1 MLDLARDIIGS
12 QPILTAFLAIGV
24 GYLVG
29 QINIFGFSLGV
40 GAVLFVGLAIG
51 AFAPKAQIIGPIGL
65 TGLIMFL
72 YGIGILYGRQFF
84 EGMVGAGQKYNLLA
98 LVGCLAGLAV
108 ALLLGHIFGIKV
120 GHTLGMYAGSMTS
133 TATLQAALEVMKNK
147 DPSIGYSIAYPFGV
161 IGPILCIYFMT
172 QIVKPKFPAKTQRFH
187 MGEISVGERFAG
199 RRLGDLMA
207 KAPAGLQVTMVR
219 KGGHNIVPTDDTILE
234 NGDAVLVVAEDKEA
248 IATAAA
254 KLGKLSPGQLASDRA
269 DLDYIRVF
277 VGKASAVGIPLAQLP
292 MPAGYPTH
300 LLHVRRYDAD
310 LVPAPDLMLE
320 FGDRVGVLAPPDR
333 KEEIRRHFGDTVK
346 ATAEFS
352 YVSLGLG
359 MVMGVLL
366 GLIPIPIPGVGIVTL
381 GIGGGPLIVALIL
394 GKLRRTGPML
404 WTMPLPANIVL
415 RNFGLAMFLATVGVN
430 AGQPFVKTVAESGF
444 TMLFIG
450 VAVLLTTVF
459 IVLLVG
465 HYLMKIP
472 YDDLVGIA
480 SGATGNPAILVYSTK
495 MAPTE
500 RPDIGYAMIF
510 PSMTL
515 VKVIAAQIVGLLM
528 VRQRRLGD
536 GCGFP
541 AVMRRPSQKPAQA
554 RGDTAWLTG
563 IPAATTHLQFEC
575 VQPGRDQGGCRE
587 SRSQEGEPSL
597 SGFVHAGGDRR
608 GQHRARRALLYRHRQ
623 RRGVELR
630 HRARDGRGGVFA
642 RAGNRSG
649 WWRRT
654 LHGKQSDRDG
664 LGERKV
670 YDRRNAAQLGHRLF
684 RQPDRRARACGPG
697 LPFASSRHEWR
708 PRRPVDTEDG
718 RHQDPA
724 RRRHAI
730 LQGQCCVTCWFA
742 WRYGLRMPA
751 VR

>member
-1 MLDLARDIIGS
+1 MLDLAREIIGS

-29 QINIFGFSLGV
+29 QISIFGFSLGV

-84 EGMVGAGQKYNLLA
+84 EGIVGSGQKYNLLA
-98 LVGCLAGLAV
+98 LIACLAGLGV
-108 ALLLGHIFGIKV
+108 ALLLGQIFDIKI
-120 GHTLGMYAGSMTS
+120 GHTLSIYAGSMTS
-133 TATLQAALEVMKNK
+133 TATLQAALEVTKSK

-172 QIVKPKFPAKTQRFH
+172 RMVKPKFPAKAQRFH
-187 MGEISVGERFAG
+187 MGEISIGATFAG
-199 RRLGDLMA
+199 RTLDELTKELDGV
-207 KAPAGLQVTMVR
+207 QVTMVR
-219 KGGHNIVPTDDTILE
+219 KAGQNIVPIGDTVLSA
-234 NGDAVLVVAEDKEA
+234 GDAVLVVTENQEA
-248 IATAAA
+248 IANAAA
-254 KLGKLSPGQLASDRA
+254 KIGRLEPGRLASDRA

-277 VGKASAVGIPLAQLP
+277 VGKASVVGIPLARLP
-292 MPAGYPTH
+292 MPSGLPAH

-310 LVPAPDLMLE
+310 LVPTPDLMLE
-320 FGDRVGVLAPPDR
+320 FGDRVGVLMPPDR
-333 KEEIRRHFGDTVK
+333 KEEIRKHFGDTVK

-366 GLIPIPIPGVGIVTL
+366 GLIPIPVPGVGIVTL

-430 AGQPFVKTVAESGF
+430 AGQPFVRTVAESGF

-450 VAVLLTTVF
+450 VAVLLTTVA

-465 HYLMKIP
+465 HYVMRVP
-472 YDDLVGIA
+472 YDDLVGVA

-515 VKVIAAQIVGLLM
+515 VKVIAAQIVGLL
-528 VRQRRLGD
+528 
-536 GCGFP
+536 
-541 AVMRRPSQKPAQA
+541 AV
-554 RGDTAWLTG
+554 
-563 IPAATTHLQFEC
+563 
-575 VQPGRDQGGCRE
+575 GG
-587 SRSQEGEPSL
+587 
-597 SGFVHAGGDRR
+597 GG
-608 GQHRARRALLYRHRQ
+608 
-623 RRGVELR
+623 
-630 HRARDGRGGVFA
+630 
-642 RAGNRSG
+642 
-649 WWRRT
+649 
-654 LHGKQSDRDG
+654 
-664 LGERKV
+664 
-670 YDRRNAAQLGHRLF
+670 
-684 RQPDRRARACGPG
+684 
-697 LPFASSRHEWR
+697 
-708 PRRPVDTEDG
+708 
-718 RHQDPA
+718 
-724 RRRHAI
+724 
-730 LQGQCCVTCWFA
+730 
-742 WRYGLRMPA
+742 
-751 VR
+751 

>member
-40 GAVLFVGLAIG
+40 GAVLFVGLALG

-108 ALLLGHIFGIKV
+108 ALLLGQIFGIKI
-120 GHTLGMYAGSMTS
+120 GHTLGLYAGSMTS
-133 TATLQAALEVMKNK
+133 TATLQAALDVMKNK

-172 QIVKPKFPAKTQRFH
+172 RIVKPKFPAKTQRFH

-207 KAPAGLQVTMVR
+207 NAPAGLQVTMVR
-219 KGGHNIVPTDDTILE
+219 KGGHNIVVTDDTILE
-234 NGDAVLVVAEDKEA
+234 NGDAVLVVAEDNEA
-248 IATAAA
+248 IAIAAA
-254 KLGKLSPGQLASDRA
+254 KLGKLSPGRLASDRA

-277 VGKASAVGIPLAQLP
+277 VGKASAVGIPLASLP

-320 FGDRVGVLAPPDR
+320 FGDRVGVLAPPER
-333 KEEIRRHFGDTVK
+333 KEEIRRHFGDTIK

-415 RNFGLAMFLATVGVN
+415 RNFGLAIFLATVGVN

-450 VAVLLTTVF
+450 VAVLLTTVA

-472 YDDLVGIA
+472 YDDLVGVA

-515 VKVIAAQIVGLLM
+515 VKVIAAQIVGLL
-528 VRQRRLGD
+528 
-536 GCGFP
+536 
-541 AVMRRPSQKPAQA
+541 AV
-554 RGDTAWLTG
+554 GN
-563 IPAATTHLQFEC
+563 
-575 VQPGRDQGGCRE
+575 
-587 SRSQEGEPSL
+587 
-597 SGFVHAGGDRR
+597 AG
-608 GQHRARRALLYRHRQ
+608 
-623 RRGVELR
+623 
-630 HRARDGRGGVFA
+630 
-642 RAGNRSG
+642 
-649 WWRRT
+649 
-654 LHGKQSDRDG
+654 
-664 LGERKV
+664 
-670 YDRRNAAQLGHRLF
+670 
-684 RQPDRRARACGPG
+684 
-697 LPFASSRHEWR
+697 
-708 PRRPVDTEDG
+708 
-718 RHQDPA
+718 
-724 RRRHAI
+724 
-730 LQGQCCVTCWFA
+730 
-742 WRYGLRMPA
+742 
-751 VR
+751 

>member
-84 EGMVGAGQKYNLLA
+84 EGMVGAGRKYNLLA
-98 LVGCLAGLAV
+98 LIACLAGLAV
-108 ALLLGHIFGIKV
+108 ALLLGQIFNIKL
-120 GHTLGMYAGSMTS
+120 GHTLGLYAGSMTS
-133 TATLQAALEVMKNK
+133 TATLQAALDVTKSK

-172 QIVKPKFPAKTQRFH
+172 RMVKPKFPAKAQRFH
-187 MGEISVGERFAG
+187 MGEISIGAAFAG
-199 RRLGDLMA
+199 RTLDDLS
-207 KAPAGLQVTMVR
+207 KEVLSDVQVTMVR
-219 KGGHNIVPTDDTILE
+219 KAGQNIVPVASTVLSA
-234 NGDAVLVVAEDKEA
+234 GDAVLVVAESQEA
-248 IATAAA
+248 IANAAA
-254 KLGKLSPGQLASDRA
+254 KAGKLEPGRLASDRA

-277 VGKASAVGIPLAQLP
+277 VGKANVVGVPLSSLP
-292 MPAGYPTH
+292 MPSGFPTH

-310 LVPAPDLMLE
+310 LVPSPDLMLE
-320 FGDRVGVLAPPDR
+320 FGDRVGVLLPPDR
-333 KEEIRRHFGDTVK
+333 KEDIRKHFGDSVK

-430 AGQPFVKTVAESGF
+430 AGQPFVRTVAESGF

-450 VAVLLTTVF
+450 AAVLLTTVA

-465 HYLMKIP
+465 HYLMRIP
-472 YDDLVGIA
+472 YDDLVGVA

-515 VKVIAAQIVGLLM
+515 VKVIAVQIVGLLT
-528 VRQRRLGD
+528 LGT
-536 GCGFP
+536 
-541 AVMRRPSQKPAQA
+541 S
-554 RGDTAWLTG
+554 
-563 IPAATTHLQFEC
+563 
-575 VQPGRDQGGCRE
+575 
-587 SRSQEGEPSL
+587 
-597 SGFVHAGGDRR
+597 AGG
-608 GQHRARRALLYRHRQ
+608 
-623 RRGVELR
+623 
-630 HRARDGRGGVFA
+630 
-642 RAGNRSG
+642 
-649 WWRRT
+649 
-654 LHGKQSDRDG
+654 
-664 LGERKV
+664 
-670 YDRRNAAQLGHRLF
+670 
-684 RQPDRRARACGPG
+684 
-697 LPFASSRHEWR
+697 
-708 PRRPVDTEDG
+708 
-718 RHQDPA
+718 
-724 RRRHAI
+724 
-730 LQGQCCVTCWFA
+730 
-742 WRYGLRMPA
+742 
-751 VR
+751 

>member
-84 EGMVGAGQKYNLLA
+84 EGIVGSGQKYNLLA
-98 LVGCLAGLAV
+98 LIACLAGLAV
-108 ALLLGHIFGIKV
+108 ALGLGHIFGIKV
-120 GHTLGMYAGSMTS
+120 GHTLGIYAGSMTS
-133 TATLQAALEVMKNK
+133 TATLQAALEVTGSK

-172 QIVKPKFPAKTQRFH
+172 RLVKPKFPAKAQRFH
-187 MGEISVGERFAG
+187 MGEISIGAAYAG
-199 RRLGDLMA
+199 RTLDDLTRE
-207 KAPAGLQVTMVR
+207 LDEVQVTMVR
-219 KGGHNIVPTDDTILE
+219 KAGQNIVPSGDTILSA
-234 NGDAVLVVAEDKEA
+234 GDAVLVVSESREA
-248 IATAAA
+248 IAGAAA
-254 KLGKLSPGQLASDRA
+254 RAGKLEPGRLASDRS

-277 VGKASAVGIPLAQLP
+277 VGKAGVVGIPLSSLP
-292 MPAGYPTH
+292 MPSGFPAH

-310 LVPAPDLMLE
+310 LVPTPDLMLE
-320 FGDRVGVLAPPDR
+320 FGDRVGVLMPPDR
-333 KEEIRRHFGDTVK
+333 KEDVRKHFGDTVK

-366 GLIPIPIPGVGIVTL
+366 GLIPIPIPGVGVVTL

-430 AGQPFVKTVAESGF
+430 AGQPFVRTVAESGF

-465 HYLMKIP
+465 HYVMKIP
-472 YDDLVGIA
+472 YDDLVGVA

-528 VRQRRLGD
+528 VG
-536 GCGFP
+536 
-541 AVMRRPSQKPAQA
+541 SSS
-554 RGDTAWLTG
+554 
-563 IPAATTHLQFEC
+563 
-575 VQPGRDQGGCRE
+575 GG
-587 SRSQEGEPSL
+587 
-597 SGFVHAGGDRR
+597 
-608 GQHRARRALLYRHRQ
+608 
-623 RRGVELR
+623 
-630 HRARDGRGGVFA
+630 
-642 RAGNRSG
+642 
-649 WWRRT
+649 
-654 LHGKQSDRDG
+654 
-664 LGERKV
+664 
-670 YDRRNAAQLGHRLF
+670 
-684 RQPDRRARACGPG
+684 
-697 LPFASSRHEWR
+697 
-708 PRRPVDTEDG
+708 
-718 RHQDPA
+718 
-724 RRRHAI
+724 
-730 LQGQCCVTCWFA
+730 
-742 WRYGLRMPA
+742 
-751 VR
+751 